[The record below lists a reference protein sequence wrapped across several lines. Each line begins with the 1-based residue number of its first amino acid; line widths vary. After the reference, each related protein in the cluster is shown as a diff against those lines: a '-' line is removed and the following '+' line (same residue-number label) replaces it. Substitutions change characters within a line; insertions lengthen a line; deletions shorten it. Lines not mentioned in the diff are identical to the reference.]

1 MNCKQLLWLH
11 VLIAL
16 MLVRQL
22 GQLGFTQPTF
32 ICHIYFQVKG
42 HCVPGSCG
50 CKRLLN
56 FAISRRQKKLVA
68 SARYVYVNPH
78 ATLCDEWRRYVMWR
92 DVSWRCSLL
101 TNRVFQ
107 LVRFRQQFK
116 TKSQFWAVAHQSVD
130 TLMHNRKLNAWQF
143 KMNSNGRD
151 INFNMCYIK
160 WYSSA
165 YVLLNKY
172 ELIDIFF
179 LYSISVSSIKIK
191 ENK

>member
-1 MNCKQLLWLH
+1 MRARKAKMHMLIRKWLMNCKELLWLH

-78 ATLCDEWRRYVMWR
+78 ATLCDEWCRYVMWR

-130 TLMHNRKLNAWQF
+130 TLMHKIECMETQ
-143 KMNSNGRD
+143 NGRD
-151 INFNMCYIK
+151 INL
-160 WYSSA
+160 
-165 YVLLNKY
+165 YVLY
-172 ELIDIFF
+172 
-179 LYSISVSSIKIK
+179 
-191 ENK
+191 